1 MRDYST
7 NISPEEYV
15 ILALLNDP
23 GDFME
28 KLLKTP
34 PEYFPHYQDIFHRL
48 QNAFRSGGVEKAEE
62 EAVEIL
68 SKDKRLLSLNDG
80 FDPSFLAVEANLN
93 ILEERYKK
101 RVLEQLIDEYKKGK
115 ISLEELTEHIKDI
128 RLKINEK
135 RWAFTLNDEK
145 EELLEDDKE
154 EPLIIPFV
162 NVKSYPSDLIL
173 ITAQTKSGKTTL
185 AMNMLL
191 SLMKTEETFDPEEA
205 KFSPKK
211 ALYVTYEVPKKKLF
225 RMLVGMEKGKN
236 WEDVDQEDKE
246 SFLDRYGN
254 SLSIKESMSLEDL
267 LDFLWLFHPDVF
279 VVDYDQLVPTKG
291 RFESEERRL
300 AYIIRSL
307 KDVATQIGSIG
318 IILSQVNE
326 DGKARY
332 SREKEH
338 AASIHIHLEK
348 QENSDEITYEIKLNR
363 WGVSGTEGILKVDWS
378 TRKVRKPES
387 RPDTIVG

>member
-1 MRDYST
+1 MRDYNT
-7 NISPEEYV
+7 NMSPEEYV

-34 PEYFPHYQDIFHRL
+34 PEYFPHYQDVFQRL
-48 QNAFRSGGVEKAEE
+48 QSAFRVGGVEKAEE

-68 SKDKRLLSLNDG
+68 SKDQRLLSLNDG

-93 ILEERYKK
+93 ILEERYKQ
-101 RVLEQLIDEYKKGK
+101 RVLEQLIDEYKEGK
-115 ISLEELTEHIKDI
+115 ISLEDLTEHIKDI

-135 RWAFTLNDEK
+135 RWSFTLNDER

-191 SLMKTEETFDPEEA
+191 SLMKNEEIFDPEKA
-205 KFSPKK
+205 SFSPKK

-225 RMLVGMEKGKN
+225 RMLVGMEKEKN
-236 WEDVDQEDKE
+236 WEDVNQEDKE

-254 SLSIKESMSLEDL
+254 SLSIKESVNLEDL

-348 QENSDEITYEIKLNR
+348 RENAGVIEYEVKLNR
-363 WGVSGTEGILKVDWS
+363 WGISGKKGILTVNWK
-378 TRKVRKPES
+378 TRVIQNNDQDGIE
-387 RPDTIVG
+387 GE